1 MNKDNAPLENLTR
14 SSLRLNTGMMILLG
28 LALLLVSTS
37 FWSFQRL
44 IEENHDTVR
53 FHFARLLENIQEQE
67 AFLKTLTEQDLQ
79 GELRS
84 DEVPRMHVF
93 TPLPNEGANIYQ
105 GQLFSFSMP
114 FSVKLDKHNVAAH
127 EQSKVLAL
135 GANLA
140 GLYSTF
146 WSASHFPSPQVILF
160 GPHDSYDITV
170 PAAGR
175 GRSKILSDNE
185 RFTDVVKTVRART
198 PQDSHYL
205 MNNGIDWQSYVEV
218 PDRSTPARLLAYV
231 SLQRNAD
238 QLQAKAADARV
249 TVASLLDLAQ
259 INDFER
265 IMDWLVYD
273 RFTLIAP
280 AGEVLIGIQRPESL
294 LHEGLN
300 LKPEGLVFKLVNH
313 DGPGWAAIYTIS
325 FKSFFR
331 YAFWPLTSLL
341 LSFLAIIGL
350 GWLASRWYK
359 KQVILPARQAHES
372 IAESE
377 AFSRVVIDTAPTGL
391 CVVRRADQQIL
402 VENQRAQQWQGTTA
416 LIKALDQQQ
425 DDADTGEH
433 DLEIDGRHLQV
444 GFVATRYQGQDVRLY
459 AFNDVTRHI
468 EDAHALKQ
476 ARRAADAANEAK
488 TLFLATMSHEI
499 RTPLYGVLGTLELL
513 GLTDLE
519 PRQQAYLNTIQRSSA
534 TLFQLISDVLDVS
547 KIESGQMAIE
557 PVEFCPLDM
566 LEDTLHTY
574 AAFAER
580 KGLQLYACTD
590 AQLPNRVFGDP
601 MRIRQILNNLL
612 SNAIKFTDT
621 GRVVLRTRVLEHAQ
635 GKVSLE
641 WQVTD
646 TGIGISEAQQAK
658 LFELFYQVKD
668 ASSEGGAGLGLP
680 ICWWLSELMG
690 GQLKVVSEPGLGSS
704 FSLKM
709 ELSVIP
715 GELPDCPAI
724 EHDPTPVYV
733 CAPLPELAKNYC
745 DWLERLGIAATP
757 TASPLTPGNPEAL
770 LIEVLA
776 NTPELSWRG
785 PRVCCISGGGNPAEY
800 LDGHWEV
807 DMHDMRAVAQ
817 AVALARQGVSRQA
830 SDNCAAQSVSLQLHI
845 LVAED
850 NPINQAILKE
860 QLEALGCSAVVVSNG
875 EQALHLW
882 QPEVFDLVLTDVNM
896 PVMNG
901 YELAKALRANG
912 SQLPIIGVTANAMR
926 EEGLRCME
934 VGMNAWIVKPLS
946 LQTLRVHLTKLC
958 KPMLHSSPSRIE
970 AEKPSASPA
979 ATSSDRVKLSPAMR
993 PLFINTMQQDITLIR
1008 SALEQQDA
1016 RTIAERLHSMAGA
1029 LGAVQASSLA
1039 NHCIDLEYQLHN
1051 TKLDAALT
1059 QKVQRALKRLATI
1072 LSTLE

>member
-1 MNKDNAPLENLTR
+1 MKQDNALLENLTR
-14 SSLRLNTGMMILLG
+14 SSLRLNKGVMVLLG
-28 LALLLVSTS
+28 LALLLVGTS

-44 IEENHDTVR
+44 VEEHHDTVR

-67 AFLKTLTEQDLQ
+67 VFLKTLTGQ
-79 GELRS
+79 GKLLTGEGPQ
-84 DEVPRMHVF
+84 VHVL
-93 TPLPNEGANIYQ
+93 TPLPNEGPNIYQ
-105 GQLFSFSMP
+105 GQAFSFSLP
-114 FSVKLDKHNVAAH
+114 FSVKLDKDRVVVH
-127 EQSKVLAL
+127 EQPKVFAL

-140 GLYSTF
+140 DFYSTF
-146 WSASHFPSPQVILF
+146 WSASHFPSPQVFLF
-160 GPHDSYDITV
+160 GPDDSYDITV

-175 GRSKILSDNE
+175 GRIKMMSINE
-185 RFTDVVKTVRART
+185 NFVDVLNTVRTRT
-198 PQDSHYL
+198 PQNSQYL
-205 MNNGIDWQSYVEV
+205 MNNGIDWRSYVEV
-218 PDRSTPARLLAYV
+218 PNRTTPARLLAYV
-231 SLQRNAD
+231 NLQFNAD
-238 QLQAKAADARV
+238 QLQVQGSDSRRI
-249 TVASLLDLAQ
+249 VASLLDLSQ

-265 IMDWLVYD
+265 IMDWMVYD

-280 AGEVLIGIQRPESL
+280 AGEVLIGILRPESR
-294 LHEGLN
+294 LHEGVN

-313 DGPGWAAIYTIS
+313 DGPGWTAIYTIS

-331 YAFWPLTSLL
+331 YAFWSLAGLL

-350 GWLASRWYK
+350 GWLASRWYT

-402 VENQRAQQWQGTTA
+402 VENQRAQQWQGTAA
-416 LIKALDQQQ
+416 LVKALDHHQ
-425 DDADTGEH
+425 DNAAAGEH

-468 EDAHALKQ
+468 EDAHALEQ

-513 GLTDLE
+513 GLTPLE
-519 PRQQAYLNTIQRSSA
+519 PRQHAYLNTIQRSSA

-566 LEDTLHTY
+566 LEDTLRTY

-580 KGLQLYACTD
+580 KGLLLYACTD
-590 AQLPNRVFGDP
+590 ARLPDRLLGDP

-621 GRVVLRTRVLEHAQ
+621 GRVVLRTRVLELVDN
-635 GKVSLE
+635 KVSLE

-646 TGIGISEAQQAK
+646 TGIGIGEAQQAK

-680 ICWWLSELMG
+680 ICGWLSELMG

-709 ELSVIP
+709 NMTVMP

-724 EHDPTPVYV
+724 EREPTPVYV
-733 CAPLPELAKNYC
+733 RSPLPELGQSYC
-745 DWLERLGIAATP
+745 DWLERLGIAAT
-757 TASPLTPGNPEAL
+757 LTIPPQVPGDPQAL
-770 LIEVLA
+770 LIDVLA
-776 NTPELSWRG
+776 NAPELPWSG
-785 PRVCCISGGGNPAEY
+785 PRICCISGGRNPAEY
-800 LDGHWEV
+800 LEGHWDV
-807 DMHDMRAVAQ
+807 DVHDVRAVAQ
-817 AVALARQGVSRQA
+817 AVLLARQGASRPVGEA
-830 SDNCAAQSVSLQLHI
+830 TAQRSVNLQLHI

-860 QLEALGCSAVVVSNG
+860 QLEALGCSAVVVANG
-875 EQALHLW
+875 EEALHLW
-882 QPEVFDLVLTDVNM
+882 QPDVFDLVLTDVNM

-901 YELAKALRANG
+901 YELANALRAHD

-934 VGMNAWIVKPLS
+934 MGMNAWIVKPLS
-946 LQTLRVHLTKLC
+946 LQTLRAHLIKLC
-958 KPMLHSSPSRIE
+958 KPMLRSGPSRLETE
-970 AEKPSASPA
+970 ALSASPS
-979 ATSSDRVKLSPAMR
+979 ATPTDSVKLSPAMR
-993 PLFINTMQQDITLIR
+993 PLFISTMQQDIELIC
-1008 SALEQQDA
+1008 SALEQQDT
-1016 RTIAERLHSMAGA
+1016 RTLAERLHSMAGA

-1039 NHCIDLEYQLHN
+1039 SLCIDLEEQLHN
-1051 TKLDAALT
+1051 ARLDAALT
-1059 QKVQRALKRLATI
+1059 RQVQLVLKRLATI
-1072 LSTLE
+1072 LSTLA